1 MTWTSFH
8 RRGDVLRDVI
18 AAADQRRDGELPVDV
33 DGVRAVFADDLELLG
48 ALQLKWHTRL
58 AGRIER
64 EQLHQPMDLRAAVVR
79 AWQQTADELPG
90 VRAVLDAQRTH
101 PSDEATAE
109 VVRKSA
115 AKEHVLLA
123 VMAGLAS
130 AHDARAAAV
139 GAGIEDEAK
148 AAWSAYATAEEPDP
162 SDRRDDRP
170 DDRPGLLG
178 RLKAALAA

>member
-18 AAADQRRDGELPVDV
+18 AAADARRDGVLPRDV
-33 DGVRAVFADDLELLG
+33 DGVSATFADDLDLLA

-64 EQLHQPMDLRAAVVR
+64 EQLSQPLDLRAAVVR
-79 AWQQTADELPG
+79 AWRRTADELPG
-90 VRAVLDAQRTH
+90 IRAILDEQRDR
-101 PSDEATAE
+101 PVDAATADAM
-109 VVRKSA
+109 RKSA
-115 AKEHVLLA
+115 AKEHILLA

-130 AHDARAAAV
+130 AHDDRAAAV
-139 GAGIEDEAK
+139 GARIEDEAK
-148 AAWSAYATAEEPDP
+148 AGWPASPDGLDER
-162 SDRRDDRP
+162 SHGHRA
-170 DDRPGLLG
+170 DRPGLLE

>member
-18 AAADQRRDGELPVDV
+18 TAADQRRDGQLPRDV
-33 DGVRAVFADDLELLG
+33 DGVPATFADQLELLG

-79 AWQQTADELPG
+79 AWQATADELPG
-90 VRAVLDAQRTH
+90 VRAILDEHRAR
-101 PSDEATAE
+101 PGDEATAE
-109 VVRKSA
+109 MMRKSA

-139 GAGIEDEAK
+139 GARIEDEAK
-148 AAWSAYATAEEPDP
+148 AASPAYDVLESLEHGE
-162 SDRRDDRP
+162 RP
-170 DDRPGLLG
+170 TLLG

>member
-18 AAADQRRDGELPVDV
+18 AAADQRRDGRLPRDV
-33 DGVRAVFADDLELLG
+33 AGVSAVFADDLELLG

-64 EQLHQPMDLRAAVVR
+64 EQLHQPLDLPAAVVR
-79 AWQQTADELPG
+79 AWQATADELPG
-90 VRAVLDAQRTH
+90 IRAVIDEHRAH
-101 PSDEATAE
+101 PADEATAE
-109 VVRKSA
+109 IMRKSA

-139 GAGIEDEAK
+139 GARLEDEARRTRPT
-148 AAWSAYATAEEPDP
+148 YGEPH
-162 SDRRDDRP
+162 RGDRP
-170 DDRPGLLG
+170 SLLDRL
-178 RLKAALAA
+178 RAALAA

>member
-18 AAADQRRDGELPVDV
+18 AAADRRLDGILPTDI
-33 DGVRAVFADDLELLG
+33 DGVATTFADDLDLLA

-64 EQLHQPMDLRAAVVR
+64 EQLNQPMDLRAAVVR

-90 VRAVLDAQRTH
+90 IRAILDQTRQR
-101 PSDEATAE
+101 PGDDAIAE
-109 VVRKSA
+109 IMRKST

-123 VMAGLAS
+123 VMAGEAS
-130 AHDARAAAV
+130 AQDARAAAA
-139 GAGIEDEAK
+139 GARIEAE
-148 AAWSAYATAEEPDP
+148 ATATHGHPAHDIDDGPREQA
-162 SDRRDDRP
+162 RHAGDRP
-170 DDRPGLLG
+170 TLLG

>member
-18 AAADQRRDGELPVDV
+18 AAADQRRDGTLPLDV
-33 DGVRAVFADDLELLG
+33 DGVSAVFADDAELLG

-64 EQLHQPMDLRAAVVR
+64 EQLSEPMELPEAVVR
-79 AWQQTADELPG
+79 AWHATADELPG
-90 VRAVLDAQRTH
+90 IRAILDVHRAR
-101 PSDEATAE
+101 PADEATAA
-109 VVRKSA
+109 VMAKSA

-130 AHDARAAAV
+130 AQDDAAVAV
-139 GAGIEDEAK
+139 GARLESDARRSWTPVV
-148 AAWSAYATAEEPDP
+148 ALP
-162 SDRRDDRP
+162 SSRP
-170 DDRPGLLG
+170 TFLG

>member
-18 AAADQRRDGELPVDV
+18 AAADRRRDGVLPRDV
-33 DGVRAVFADDLELLG
+33 DGVAATFADDLDLLA

-64 EQLHQPMDLRAAVVR
+64 EQMNQPMDLRSSVVR
-79 AWQQTADELPG
+79 AWHVTADELPG
-90 VRAVLDAQRTH
+90 IRAILDEQRLR
-101 PSDEATAE
+101 PADEATAE
-109 VVRKSA
+109 VMRKSA

-123 VMAGLAS
+123 VMAGQAS
-130 AHDARAAAV
+130 AQDQRAVAV
-139 GAGIEDEAK
+139 GARIEAEAK
-148 AAWSAYATAEEPDP
+148 ATWP
-162 SDRRDDRP
+162 SYDVLAGLTDDR
-170 DDRPGLLG
+170 DHHDLERPTLLG